1 MNFQKSIYKIFTI
14 FIYFIVFSF
23 CYLTQNYIIVTK
35 EGIIS
40 LMPSLYISY
49 LRTAIRL
56 ITVPIANKI
65 TTIKN
70 EQIIR

>member
-23 CYLTQNYIIVTK
+23 CYLTQNYIVTK